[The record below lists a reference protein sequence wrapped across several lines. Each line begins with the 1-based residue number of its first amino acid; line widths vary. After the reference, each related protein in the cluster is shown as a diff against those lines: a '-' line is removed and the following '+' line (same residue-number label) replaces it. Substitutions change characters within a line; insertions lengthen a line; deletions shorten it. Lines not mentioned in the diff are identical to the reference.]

1 MLTVFP
7 ALACIVASTVAM
19 AVGCAL
25 PAGTGVMDAARAG
38 SRAQRGHRPRF
49 ELFVTGTNVA
59 VVAAATRTV
68 TIEAIVADRA
78 CILDTERPDLARLAG
93 PRAQCGRRPSVELLT
108 TGAHVAVVLA
118 ATRAVVI
125 EALLAHR
132 ACILDAGRPDLARLA
147 GPRAIRGRGPII
159 ELPPARPLPAE
170 LFRFAVIIVIFFVA
184 LRPTS

>member
-93 PRAQCGRRPSVELLT
+93 PRAQCGRRPSVEL
-108 TGAHVAVVLA
+108 
-118 ATRAVVI
+118 
-125 EALLAHR
+125 
-132 ACILDAGRPDLARLA
+132 
-147 GPRAIRGRGPII
+147 
-159 ELPPARPLPAE
+159 PPARPLPAE
-170 LFRFAVIIVIFFVA
+170 LFRFAVILVIFFVA
-184 LRPTS
+184 INPTS